1 MSKPIELQYTYKKL
15 LAFTSQQK
23 QAFETLEKYDVNVN
37 NFIRIAVREK
47 LQREW
52 KSIKEKHERVKMPF

>member
-15 LAFTSQQK
+15 LSFTSQQK

-52 KSIKEKHERVKMPF
+52 KVIKEKHERVKMPF

>member
-15 LAFTSQQK
+15 LSFTNQQK
-23 QAFETLEKYDVNVN
+23 QAFETLEKYNVNVN
-37 NFIRIAVREK
+37 NFVRIAVREK

-52 KSIKEKHERVKMPF
+52 KSIKESKPKDDCPF